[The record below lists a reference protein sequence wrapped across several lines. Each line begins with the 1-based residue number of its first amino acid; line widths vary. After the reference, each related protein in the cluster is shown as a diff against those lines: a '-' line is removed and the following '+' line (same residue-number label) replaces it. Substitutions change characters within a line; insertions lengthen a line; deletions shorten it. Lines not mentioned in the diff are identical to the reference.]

1 MMNIAIAGGTG
12 FIGKHLI
19 KALTAGGHHVYILS
33 RKPAETEQKNI
44 SYVLWQNDGALPE
57 RELPEIEVWIN
68 LAGATIFGR
77 WTEKTK
83 AVILQSRLQSVKES
97 ARIIQEQKVKPN
109 VYIQGSAVGIYGTSA
124 DKTFTETS
132 SVSDGDFLSRT
143 ATAWEKEAKQIE
155 ALGIRT
161 ICMRFG
167 VVLGKDGG
175 ALSKMALPY
184 QWFAGGRIGSG
195 RQWMSWIHID
205 DAVGIIQSAIQNSH
219 LSGPVNVT
227 APNPVRM
234 ETFGKTVAKVKNRPH
249 WLHVPE
255 FALKTVLG
263 EMSLLILKGQRAI
276 PEKSLSNG
284 YHFRYQTI
292 EDALLDLL
300 V

>member
-143 ATAWEKEAKQIE
+143 AAAWEKEAKQIE

-161 ICMRFG
+161 VCMRFG

-249 WLHVPE
+249 WLHVPG

>member
-1 MMNIAIAGGTG
+1 MNIAIAGGTG